1 MITATRSLNVRLP
14 QLSMKNLE
22 KSREK
27 SNKPTIRSINNV
39 YDYSNSPPKTRTD
52 NISRGSL
59 STPLQYCRYSCYNI
73 CRVDSSFND
82 QEIFSAQQRS
92 VQRNE
97 NSKNTYSDQI
107 EKLSQRIKNLSKTKK
122 KMQESI
128 STKQYKKTEP
138 YIQKQSNKYQP
149 KSPKLILKTEEKNDE
164 VNFEQKQLIQEKMQ
178 EIYASVQ
185 AILKSHKG
193 YVRQVEKKN
202 VQIQLVQLKKEFK
215 LVNQDYNEFYNN
227 HTNEQ
232 FKLDFELVDRIEQ
245 LKKLFENKRP
255 TKRNCGSLFDGMDIS
270 IVIQTEA
277 DEKPNNIDFN
287 EISEKDFEQSQDQI
301 GQFADQITDC
311 SPANST
317 ARRRTTNLN
326 KRATKQYS
334 IQPIQIQQETTQQ
347 TQISRRKSSVK
358 SINTPL
364 TPKTPDSPSSM
375 TSRNNKFAA
384 QQIIQEKLK
393 LPATPPKRQDQ
404 QQFQED
410 QTNVLKKEIQK
421 RQSKLISRKATLEM
435 SQQPKQKSRLNS
447 RNSLVE
453 VTEHSEYEQKIL
465 PNNNTTN
472 QSQSQINIE
481 NNPEVNQNI
490 LDQLENN
497 KEQIANQIQTQ
508 KQSQNQIVPQ
518 KEQQKQKTK
527 KQEIKESKIIQDL
540 YQSAFIYD
548 QDILNKYRKNKHK
561 NEWSQDIQSVISN
574 YYQFF

>member
-82 QEIFSAQQRS
+82 QEIFSAQQKS

-97 NSKNTYSDQI
+97 NSKNIYSDQI

-128 STKQYKKTEP
+128 SSKQYKKTEP
-138 YIQKQSNKYQP
+138 YIQKQSDKYQP
-149 KSPKLILKTEEKNDE
+149 KSPKLILKTEEKNE
-164 VNFEQKQLIQEKMQ
+164 EFNSEQKKLIQEKMQ
-178 EIYASVQ
+178 EIYSQVQ
-185 AILKSHKG
+185 SILKSHKG
-193 YVRQVEKKN
+193 YVRQIEKKN
-202 VQIQLVQLKKEFK
+202 VYIQLVQLKKEFK
-215 LVNQDYNEFYNN
+215 LVNQDYNEFYINS
-227 HTNEQ
+227 TNEQ

-277 DEKPNNIDFN
+277 DEKPNNIDFK

-301 GQFADQITDC
+301 GQFADQMTDC

-317 ARRRTTNLN
+317 TRRRTTNLN
-326 KRATKQYS
+326 KRQTKQYS
-334 IQPIQIQQETTQQ
+334 IQPIQIQQEMNQQ
-347 TQISRRKSSVK
+347 PQISRRKSSVK
-358 SINTPL
+358 SINSPL
-364 TPKTPDSPSSM
+364 TPKTPDSPSTM
-375 TSRNNKFAA
+375 TSRNNKFTA
-384 QQIIQEKLK
+384 QQILQQKLK
-393 LPATPPKRQDQ
+393 LPATPPKKQDQ

-410 QTNVLKKEIQK
+410 QTNIIKKEIQK
-421 RQSKLISRKATLEM
+421 RQSKLISRKTTLEI
-435 SQQPKQKSRLNS
+435 SKQPKQNSRLNS

-453 VTEHSEYEQKIL
+453 VTEHSENEQKIKS
-465 PNNNTTN
+465 NNDIN
-472 QSQSQINIE
+472 QQQMNNENKQEIND
-481 NNPEVNQNI
+481 VQYI
-490 LDQLENN
+490 LDQLVDN
-497 KEQIANQIQTQ
+497 KEQIAIQNQTQ
-508 KQSQNQIVPQ
+508 ILSQNQNVSK
-518 KEQQKQKTK
+518 KEQQQHTK
-527 KQEIKESKIIQDL
+527 NQDIKECKIIQEL
-540 YQSAFIYD
+540 YQCTFIYD
-548 QDILNKYRKNKHK
+548 QDILNKHRKNKYK
-561 NEWSQDIQSVISN
+561 NQWSQDILSIMSN

>member
-22 KSREK
+22 KSRDK
-27 SNKPTIRSINNV
+27 SNKPTIRSINNI

-82 QEIFSAQQRS
+82 QEIFSAQQKS

-97 NSKNTYSDQI
+97 NSKNTNSDQI
-107 EKLSQRIKNLSKTKK
+107 EKLSQRIKNLSKTKQ

-138 YIQKQSNKYQP
+138 YIQKQFDKYQP
-149 KSPKLILKTEEKNDE
+149 KSPKLILKTEEKNEE
-164 VNFEQKQLIQEKMQ
+164 VNIEQKKLIQEKMQ
-178 EIYASVQ
+178 EIYAQVQ
-185 AILKSHKG
+185 SILKSHKG

-202 VQIQLVQLKKEFK
+202 VYIQLVQLKKEFK
-215 LVNQDYNEFYNN
+215 LVNQDYNEFYVNQ
-227 HTNEQ
+227 TNEQ
-232 FKLDFELVDRIEQ
+232 FKLNFELVDRIEQ
-245 LKKLFENKRP
+245 LKKLFENKKP

-277 DEKPNNIDFN
+277 DEKPNNIEFN
-287 EISEKDFEQSQDQI
+287 EISEKDFEQSQDLI
-301 GQFADQITDC
+301 GQFADQMTDC

-317 ARRRTTNLN
+317 TRRRTTNQS

-347 TQISRRKSSVK
+347 TQISKRKSSAQ

-384 QQIIQEKLK
+384 QQIIQQKLK
-393 LPATPPKRQDQ
+393 LPATPPRRQDS

-435 SQQPKQKSRLNS
+435 SHQQKQKSRLNS

-453 VTEHSEYEQKIL
+453 VTEHSENEQKVI
-465 PNNNTTN
+465 PNKNATN
-472 QSQSQINIE
+472 QSQSNINIE
-481 NNPEVNQNI
+481 NNPEINYNF
-490 LDQLENN
+490 LDQLENH
-497 KEQIANQIQTQ
+497 KEQITIEISTQ
-508 KQSQNQIVPQ
+508 KQPQNQIVSK
-518 KEQQKQKTK
+518 KEQQNTK

-540 YQSAFIYD
+540 YQSTFIYD
-548 QDILNKYRKNKHK
+548 HDILNKHRKNKHK
-561 NEWSQDIQSVISN
+561 NEWSQDIQSVMSN